1 MTAINF
7 PSSPTDQQLYTDAT
21 GNQFVYYSTP
31 GVWRNSKPI
40 AFTRYFA
47 LNQPGYVAG
56 AMTGQSRFYPAEN
69 ITITQISASVSE
81 AVTNATVQFKL
92 FKNGSDT
99 GSTYTINIGDT
110 QLSATNVTISLTTT
124 DYLTLNMVAGT
135 AFDLRVNFKYITS

>member
-1 MTAINF
+1 MSAIDF
-7 PSSPTDQQLYTDAT
+7 PTSPSDQQVYTDAA

-56 AMTGQSRFYPAEN
+56 AMTGQSRFYPTESISIIN
-69 ITITQISASVSE
+69 ISASVSE
-81 AVTNATVQFKL
+81 AVTGSAVQFKI
-92 FKNGSDT
+92 FKNGTDT
-99 GSTYTINIGDT
+99 GSTYSINIGDY
-110 QLSATNVTISLTTT
+110 QLGSTAVTINLTTS